1 MDPTRTCVTCWIWR
15 TFKIDPPSLDTVPLR
30 IVLVNILYIVPCWS
44 VNGRLGHYLWIEMY
58 PPLMIIRRNIYLY
71 SSKNISFWASEPV
84 RRIQNNFAVDPY
96 TNATFYIKQRCG
108 SGSKVP
114 SYSATLWIRI
124 RIPST
129 DLDPHRQKFTIQRL
143 I

>member
-1 MDPTRTCVTCWIWR
+1 MLISEW
-15 TFKIDPPSLDTVPLR
+15 KAGSL
-30 IVLVNILYIVPCWS
+30 LVDRDVSSTND
-44 VNGRLGHYLWIEMY
+44 Y
-58 PPLMIIRRNIYLY
+58 PQEHIMYLY